1 MNTVREIDSE
11 TVSGGTLRQQPVITV
26 FVCANCARPGKE
38 STSAGRARPT
48 LPEFDW
54 PFPIERIVLPC
65 SGRIQPEHIL
75 KTFESGADLVL
86 IVACEGSN
94 CHYVEGSPRCL
105 RRVEF
110 IRSILEEIGL
120 GEERLLL
127 SYLPGSASEDLLV
140 DAGKKVTET
149 DSDSLDVRI
158 VKIRDHVV
166 KSLDML
172 CPNPLRQI
180 DATVVSGSNPREGL
194 DITDD
199 SKNE

>member
-1 MNTVREIDSE
+1 MNIVSEIYSE
-11 TVSGGTLRQQPVITV
+11 TVSNVSRIQSPVVTV

-38 STSAGRARPT
+38 STSARRTRPT
-48 LPEFDW
+48 LPEFGW
-54 PFPIERIVLPC
+54 PFPVEQIAVPC

-86 IVACEGSN
+86 IVACEGDN

-127 SYLPGSASEDLLV
+127 AYLPGSASDDLLIA
-140 DAGKKVTET
+140 AGKTAKETNT
-149 DSDSLDVRI
+149 DSADLRVAR
-158 VKIRDHVV
+158 IRDHAV
-166 KSLDML
+166 KALDML
-172 CPNPLRQI
+172 SPNPLRLI
-180 DATVVSGSNPREGL
+180 DTG
-194 DITDD
+194 
-199 SKNE
+199 